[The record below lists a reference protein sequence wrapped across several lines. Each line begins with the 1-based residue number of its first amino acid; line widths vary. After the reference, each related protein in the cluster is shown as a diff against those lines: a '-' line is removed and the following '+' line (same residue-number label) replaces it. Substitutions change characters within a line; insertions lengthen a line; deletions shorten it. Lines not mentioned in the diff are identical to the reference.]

1 MSIIQRIYDCYIL
14 IFGLSVLLLLFDFCE
29 SDSRWLLLQFYIQ
42 KFHKTPQKFHKT
54 PLIID
59 IFNQMCYDIFTEVF
73 L

>member
-42 KFHKTPQKFHKT
+42 KFHKTP
-54 PLIID
+54 LIID